1 MSEAMGFMY
10 AGVRAVRAL
19 LVKSDSLNQPARDN
33 NEFSISE
40 CLSRNAVSFS
50 SAYDETLSVV
60 AMRVSNPDC
69 NPVGIQG

>member
-19 LVKSDSLNQPARDN
+19 LLKSDSLNQPARDN

-50 SAYDETLSVV
+50 SAYNETLSVT
-60 AMRVSNPDC
+60 MRVHNPDC
-69 NPVGIQG
+69 SPFKVES

>member
-10 AGVRAVRAL
+10 AKVRAVRAL
-19 LVKSDSLNQPARDN
+19 LLKSDSLNQPARDN
-33 NEFSISE
+33 NEFSILE

-60 AMRVSNPDC
+60 AMRVSNPDRSSLRI
-69 NPVGIQG
+69 NG